1 MLRIY
6 SKNVVFLVLVGILWS
21 LGGFIV
27 SAYAQKQELTIEELK
42 QRPEIYL
49 KEDAIVVKGKLRNI
63 GSGYFENFEFVLED
77 ENENRIHVKPWL
89 PFEVMLPPPGKEH
102 IKVPKVM
109 ANYVEKWIIVIGK
122 IKINPGNIK
131 WLKGSH
137 YIEVQSAKEIENK

>member
-1 MLRIY
+1 MQRVQRKGLA
-6 SKNVVFLVLVGILWS
+6 FLVLVGLLWS
-21 LGGFIV
+21 LGDLIV
-27 SAYAQKQELTIEELK
+27 SAYAQKQEVTIEELK
-42 QRPEIYL
+42 QRPEVYL

-77 ENENRIHVKPWL
+77 ENGNRIHANPWL

-109 ANYVEKWIIVIGK
+109 ANYVEKWIIVTGK

-131 WLKGSH
+131 WIKGSH
-137 YIEVQSAKEIENK
+137 YIEVQTAKEIENK